1 MIVTNNKEIKMIP
14 SEQYIIVG
22 DWDKQAI
29 ALKARYP
36 KLTSEDLKF
45 EAGKETDLF
54 QRLVNKLNKNL
65 NEIIYILKANQE
77 LAVKTTVIDYL

>member
-1 MIVTNNKEIKMIP
+1 MIETNNKEIKILP

-45 EAGKETDLF
+45 ETGKETDLF
-54 QRLVNKLNKNL
+54 HRLVKKLNKNL
-65 NEIIYILKANQE
+65 NEIIYILKATQ
-77 LAVKTTVIDYL
+77 KTSC